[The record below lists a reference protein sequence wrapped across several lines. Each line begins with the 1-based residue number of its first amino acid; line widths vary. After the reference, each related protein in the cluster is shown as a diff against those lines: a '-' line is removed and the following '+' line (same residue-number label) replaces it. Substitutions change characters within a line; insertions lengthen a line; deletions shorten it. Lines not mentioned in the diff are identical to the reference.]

1 MKARV
6 LYILREEGGRATLE
20 TLKERMMEEF
30 ESELNHRGAGGR
42 ASVWESTMLKV
53 LKSEKRE
60 IDSRWSKTVFA
71 LD

>member
-1 MKARV
+1 M
-6 LYILREEGGRATLE
+6 E